1 MQHRD
6 IRVAA
11 AIREAVA
18 DIILTKL
25 NDPAVGFVSVTRC
38 RVSKDLRIATMHITA
53 PGDAKRK
60 AAALEHVRRASGLI
74 RRRLA
79 ERVKLRCLPELR
91 FFNDD
96 ILDQEQHVGEIL
108 HDLFPDRP
116 AQPEPA
122 ERAETEAAEN
132 DD

>member
-18 DIILTKL
+18 EIILNNL

-53 PGDAKRK
+53 PGDDKRK
-60 AAALEHVRRASGLI
+60 AAALEHIRKATNFI
-74 RRRLA
+74 RRHLA
-79 ERVKLRCLPELR
+79 ERIQLRCLPELR

-96 ILDQEQHVGEIL
+96 MLDQELRVGNIL

-116 AQPEPA
+116 PAAECQKPEPA
-122 ERAETEAAEN
+122 ENEG
-132 DD
+132 